1 MQSERVVHFCGG
13 GRASPRAART
23 CTNPNAYFRP
33 RLQNVLGFGNTGS
46 RGRDPSARPEFEN
59 KAPNAE
65 RQTPSAER
73 PHPMT
78 TDYAI
83 VIAGHGS
90 RDPEAVSEFEQLVEL
105 ARQRAGGR
113 HVKHG
118 FLEFARP
125 TIDEAA
131 RTLITTGDQRIAIVP
146 LILLAATHAKNDL
159 PSEVLALQQEF
170 PATQLHY
177 GSALHLHPGILR
189 LFRQRIVEAE
199 ARSPQKI
206 RRSESCLVVVGRGTS
221 DPDANSDVSKLARM
235 LQEGMGFGG
244 SYVCYSGMA
253 NPLVADGLQ
262 QAVRLGFGRIVVA
275 PFFLFTGV
283 LVKRIYDA
291 TDAVAVDHPK
301 TEFLKAD
308 YLGIHPLLA
317 DAFLERAEEAIVGR
331 AAMNCSLCKYRVQII
346 GYEKELGAPQKPHHL
361 HSRGGTSR
369 INGLADT
376 IVDQT
381 LPLSIPLKPD
391 GLNEGYLQHSIEE
404 ESFRIIE
411 ELRDW
416 KSVPESEKS
425 VLQRLIHTSG
435 DPDIVDDI
443 FISPGAIEAGT
454 TALARR
460 VPIVTDVTMVQ
471 SGLRR
476 VLLQRLGLTTVCTVH
491 DEETRLIAES
501 ENITRSAAGIRRA
514 WNRFGNNL
522 LIAIGDAP
530 TAVEETLR
538 LVVEQN
544 WRPHLVIGVPVG
556 FVGTRECKERLRTCL
571 RVPRI
576 TNRGTRGGSPWAAA
590 IVNAMLIQVARVK
603 SGNARNTEE

>member
-1 MQSERVVHFCGG
+1 
-13 GRASPRAART
+13 
-23 CTNPNAYFRP
+23 
-33 RLQNVLGFGNTGS
+33 
-46 RGRDPSARPEFEN
+46 
-59 KAPNAE
+59 
-65 RQTPSAER
+65 
-73 PHPMT
+73 MT
-78 TDYAI
+78 SLINDYAI

-90 RDPEAVSEFEQLVEL
+90 RDSEGVSEFEQLAKLV
-105 ARQRAGGR
+105 RQRVGER
-113 HVKHG
+113 QVEHG

-131 RTLITTGDQRIAIVP
+131 RSLITTGQQRIVIVP
-146 LILLAATHAKNDL
+146 LVLLAAAHAKNDL
-159 PSEVLALQQEF
+159 PSEVLALQKEF
-170 PATQLHY
+170 SAIQFHY
-177 GSALHLHPGILR
+177 GPPLHLHPNILR
-189 LFRQRIVEAE
+189 LFRQRIIEAE

-206 RRSESCLVVVGRGTS
+206 RRSDSCLVVVGRGTT
-221 DPDANSDVSKLARM
+221 DPDANSDVSKLARL

-244 SYVCYSGMA
+244 SYVCYSGTA
-253 NPLVADGLQ
+253 KPLVADGLE
-262 QAVRLGFGRIVVA
+262 QAASLGFERVVVA

-291 TDAVAVDHPK
+291 ADAMAFDHPK
-301 TEFLKAD
+301 LELLKVD
-308 YLGIHPLLA
+308 YLGVDPLLA
-317 DAFLERAEEAIVGR
+317 DAFLERAAETVAGK

-361 HSRGGTSR
+361 HSRGGIGV
-369 INGLADT
+369 INSLTNGTA
-376 IVDQT
+376 DQT
-381 LPLSIPLKPD
+381 GSVPVTTKPVS
-391 GLNEGYLQHSIEE
+391 LNEGYVRHPIEE

-411 ELRDW
+411 GLRDW
-416 KSVPESEKS
+416 SSVPEAEKS

-435 DPDIVDDI
+435 DPEIVDDI
-443 FISPGAIEAGT
+443 FISPGAIEAGVK
-454 TALARR
+454 ALSRR
-460 VPIVTDVTMVQ
+460 VPLVTDVTMVQ

-491 DEETRLIAES
+491 DEETRLIADS

-522 LIAIGDAP
+522 LLAIGDAP

-538 LVVEQN
+538 LIAEQN

-556 FVGTRECKERLRTCL
+556 FVGTRECKEKLRACL

-590 IVNAMLIQVARVK
+590 IVNAMLIRLANQGERARAIENAGNERTQV
-603 SGNARNTEE
+603 

>member
-1 MQSERVVHFCGG
+1 MMS
-13 GRASPRAART
+13 
-23 CTNPNAYFRP
+23 
-33 RLQNVLGFGNTGS
+33 
-46 RGRDPSARPEFEN
+46 
-59 KAPNAE
+59 
-65 RQTPSAER
+65 
-73 PHPMT
+73 
-78 TDYAI
+78 DYAI

-90 RDPEAVSEFEQLVEL
+90 RDPEGVSEFEQLAKLV
-105 ARQRAGGR
+105 RQRAGER
-113 HVKHG
+113 HVQHG
-118 FLEFARP
+118 FLEFACP

-131 RTLITTGDQRIAIVP
+131 RTLIANGDQRIAIVP
-146 LILLAATHAKNDL
+146 LVLLAANHAKNDL
-159 PSEVLALQQEF
+159 PTEVLALQQEF
-170 PATQLHY
+170 PANQLHY
-177 GSALHLHPGILR
+177 GSALHLHPNILR

-199 ARSPQKI
+199 ARSSQKI
-206 RRSESCLVVVGRGTS
+206 RRSESCLVVVGRGTT

-244 SYVCYSGMA
+244 SYVCYSGTA
-253 NPLVADGLQ
+253 KPLVADGLRQ
-262 QAVRLGFGRIVVA
+262 TVRLGFERIIVA

-283 LVKRIYDA
+283 LVKRIYEAADA
-291 TDAVAVDHPK
+291 IAVDQPR

-317 DAFLERAEEAIVGR
+317 DAFLERAEETIAGK

-346 GYEKELGAPQKPHHL
+346 GYEKELGEPQQAHHL

-369 INGLADT
+369 INSLTNGT
-376 IVDQT
+376 VDQT
-381 LPLSIPLKPD
+381 GNRSILANPTTDERELVPADRYLPHP
-391 GLNEGYLQHSIEE
+391 IEE
-404 ESFRIIE
+404 ESFRIIDG
-411 ELRDW
+411 LRDW
-416 KSVPESEKS
+416 SSMPEPEKS
-425 VLQRLIHTSG
+425 VLQRLVHTSG
-435 DPDIVDDI
+435 DSDIVEDI
-443 FISPGAIEAGT
+443 FISPGAIGAGIK
-454 TALARR
+454 ALTRR

-476 VLLQRLGLTTVCTVH
+476 VLLQRLRLRTVCTVH

-530 TAVEETLR
+530 TAVEEALR

-544 WRPHLVIGVPVG
+544 WRPHLIIGVPVG
-556 FVGTRECKERLRTCL
+556 FVGTRDCKEKLRSCL

-590 IVNAMLIQVARVK
+590 IVNAMLIQAAKRISSAGLSDETSGVSDDGRSRRA
-603 SGNARNTEE
+603 SGNGKQ

>member
-1 MQSERVVHFCGG
+1 
-13 GRASPRAART
+13 
-23 CTNPNAYFRP
+23 
-33 RLQNVLGFGNTGS
+33 
-46 RGRDPSARPEFEN
+46 
-59 KAPNAE
+59 
-65 RQTPSAER
+65 
-73 PHPMT
+73 MT
-78 TDYAI
+78 KDYAI

-90 RDPEAVSEFEQLVEL
+90 RDPEGISEFEQLAEL
-105 ARQRAGGR
+105 VRQRAGER
-113 HVKHG
+113 QVRHG

-131 RTLITTGDQRIAIVP
+131 RSLIAAGYQRVAVVP
-146 LILLAATHAKNDL
+146 LVLLAANHAKNDL
-159 PSEVLALQQEF
+159 PSEVLTLQEEF
-170 PATQLHY
+170 PGTELHY
-177 GSALHLHPGILR
+177 GSALHLHPNILR
-189 LFRQRIVEAE
+189 LFRQQIIAAE

-206 RRSESCLVVVGRGTS
+206 RRSETCLVVVGRGTT

-244 SYVCYSGMA
+244 SYVCYSGTA
-253 NPLVADGLQ
+253 KPLVADGIK
-262 QAVRLGFGRIVVA
+262 QAVRLGFDRIVVA

-291 TDAVAVDHPK
+291 ADALAIDHPK

-308 YLGIHPLLA
+308 YLGVDPLLA
-317 DAFLERAEEAIVGR
+317 DAFLERAEEAVAGK

-346 GYEKELGAPQKPHHL
+346 GYEKELGAPQQPHHL
-361 HSRGGTSR
+361 HVRGGVSNV
-369 INGLADT
+369 NGLST
-376 IVDQT
+376 EIVHRST
-381 LPLSIPLKPD
+381 PFSAPPNSEPLS
-391 GLNEGYLQHSIEE
+391 EGYVLHPIEE

-411 ELRDW
+411 GLRDW
-416 KSVPESEKS
+416 TSLPEPEKL

-435 DPDIVDDI
+435 DPDIIDDI
-443 FISPGAIEAGT
+443 FISPGAIEAGIK
-454 TALARR
+454 ALSRR
-460 VPIVTDVTMVQ
+460 MPIVTDVTMVQ

-476 VLLQRLGLTTVCTVH
+476 VLLERLGLTTICTVH
-491 DEETRLIAES
+491 DEETRVIAEA

-530 TAVEETLR
+530 TAVEEALR
-538 LVVEQN
+538 LILQQN

-556 FVGTRECKERLRTCL
+556 FVGTRECKEKLRACL

-590 IVNAMLIQVARVK
+590 IVNAMLIQLVNEREGQTLPPRQKLPAPPRSSETPEAMSGRQGGYIGRART
-603 SGNARNTEE
+603 SGNEREQT

>member
-1 MQSERVVHFCGG
+1 M
-13 GRASPRAART
+13 
-23 CTNPNAYFRP
+23 TN
-33 RLQNVLGFGNTGS
+33 
-46 RGRDPSARPEFEN
+46 
-59 KAPNAE
+59 
-65 RQTPSAER
+65 
-73 PHPMT
+73 
-78 TDYAI
+78 DYAI

-90 RDPEAVSEFEQLVEL
+90 KDPEGVLEFEQLAKLV
-105 ARQRAGGR
+105 RQRGSER
-113 HVKHG
+113 HVQDG

-131 RTLITTGDQRIAIVP
+131 RTLITTGDQRIAVVP
-146 LILLAATHAKNDL
+146 LVLLTATHAKNDL

-177 GSALHLHPGILR
+177 GSALHLHPNILR

-206 RRSESCLVVVGRGTS
+206 RRSESCLVVVGRGTT
-221 DPDANSDVSKLARM
+221 DPDANSDVSKLARL

-244 SYVCYSGMA
+244 SYVCYSGTA
-253 NPLVADGLQ
+253 KPLVADGLQ
-262 QAVRLGFGRIVVA
+262 QAVRLGFARIIVA

-283 LVKRIYDA
+283 LVKRIYEA
-291 TDAVAVDHPK
+291 TDAFAVDRPK

-317 DAFLERAEEAIVGR
+317 DAFLERAEETIAGK

-346 GYEKELGAPQKPHHL
+346 GYEKELGAPQQAHHL
-361 HSRGGTSR
+361 HSRGGISR
-369 INGLADT
+369 INGLT
-376 IVDQT
+376 NQSVDQT
-381 LPLSIPLKPD
+381 ATLEAFRNSATAERELVSTASESVNDSYVPHP
-391 GLNEGYLQHSIEE
+391 IEE
-404 ESFRIIE
+404 ESFRIIDG
-411 ELRDW
+411 LRDW
-416 KSVPESEKS
+416 RSVPEPEKS

-435 DPDIVDDI
+435 DPGIVDDI
-443 FISPGAIEAGT
+443 FISPGAIEAGIK
-454 TALARR
+454 ALSRR

-471 SGLRR
+471 TGLRR
-476 VLLQRLGLTTVCTVH
+476 LLLQRLGLTTVCTVH

-522 LIAIGDAP
+522 LLAIGDAP

-538 LVVEQN
+538 LIVEQN

-556 FVGTRECKERLRTCL
+556 FVGTRECKEKLRTCL

-590 IVNAMLIQVARVK
+590 IVNAMLIRAADRVSSK
-603 SGNARNTEE
+603 